1 MNHVTSRQ
9 CPLLIAATLALGVA
23 LAGCATPETRP
34 VAEQHVNDAQTTLN
48 NFKSDPNMTWL
59 RNNLKNAHAVIISS
73 SVTRGAFIVGGS
85 GGEAVVLARDVK
97 RGRWVGPAF
106 YKLGEG
112 SLGLQAGVD
121 VSEVVVLVMTE
132 KARDALLSSSFKLG
146 GDASIA
152 AGPVGTG
159 ASSSVTTDLVAF
171 ARSKGIYA
179 GLSLEGAVI
188 RPDNEANAVFYG
200 RDVSPLDIL
209 VRGSADN
216 PAAAPL
222 QQSLRADAR

>member
-1 MNHVTSRQ
+1 MKRNPRQ
-9 CPLLIAATLALGVA
+9 YPFLIAATLALAVA
-23 LAGCATPETRP
+23 LAGCATPKTRP
-34 VAEQHVNDAQTTLN
+34 AAEQEVNAAQTTLN
-48 NFKSDPNMTWL
+48 NFKNDPNMTWFQSNL
-59 RNNLKNAHAVIISS
+59 RNAHAVIISP
-73 SVTRGAFIVGGS
+73 SVTRGAFLVGGS
-85 GGEAVVLARDVK
+85 GGEAVVLARDEK

-106 YKLGEG
+106 YKLGDA

-121 VSEVVVLVMTE
+121 VSEVLILVMTE

-171 ARSKGIYA
+171 ARSKGVYA

-188 RPDNEANAVFYG
+188 RPDTEANAAFYG

-209 VRGSADN
+209 VRGAANN
-216 PAAAPL
+216 PAAAAL